1 MHGLQNTARLLLTMH
16 SNMKIVITDYPKVLS
31 RDLQYE
37 KNRITAVL
45 EDAEI
50 TVVPYEK
57 RSQWLQQVRDAAALL
72 TAFLPLDG
80 AVMDEMPNLKCIAL
94 NASGYDNVDVAE
106 ATRRGIAVIPIEEY
120 CTQEVAEHTIALLLV
135 LARGLKHYEHEI
147 DREHRW
153 EYASLSGLHRLCG
166 QKLGIAGFGK
176 IGKRVGKIANALGM
190 EILVYSPTGKTV
202 NTQNYPVTF
211 VSKETLLA
219 ESDVITNH
227 MAVDAHAVPF
237 FDEMAFRSMRRQ
249 PFFLNVG
256 RGAAVEEEALVR
268 ALDMGWIKGAGLDV
282 LASEEPELESNPLV
296 GRENVIL
303 TPHSAF
309 YSVES
314 LRALQDISCDN
325 VAYFLKGEY
334 EKVHRIINN

>member
-1 MHGLQNTARLLLTMH
+1 M
-16 SNMKIVITDYPKVLS
+16 MKIVITDYPKVLN

-37 KNRITAVL
+37 KNRIAAAL

-50 TVVPYEK
+50 IIVPYENH
-57 RSQWLQQVRDAAALL
+57 SEWLRQVQDADALL
-72 TAFLPLDG
+72 TAFLPLDA
-80 AVMDEMPNLKCIAL
+80 AVMDGMPNLKCIAL

-106 ATRRGIAVIPIEEY
+106 ATKRGIAVLPIAEY
-120 CTQEVAEHTIALLLV
+120 CTQEVAEHTIALLLA
-135 LARGLKHYEHEI
+135 LARGLKHYEHDIEE
-147 DREHRW
+147 EHRW
-153 EYASLSGLHRLCG
+153 EYASLKGLHRLSG

-176 IGKRVGKIANALGM
+176 IGKRVGKIADALGM

-202 NTQNYPVTF
+202 NTENYPVKF
-211 VSKETLLA
+211 VSRETLFA
-219 ESDVITNH
+219 ESDFITNH
-227 MAVDAHAVPF
+227 MAVSAHTAPF
-237 FDEMAFRSMRRQ
+237 FDEKAFRSMRRQ

-282 LASEEPELESNPLV
+282 LASEKPDPASNPLV

-309 YSVES
+309 YSAES
-314 LRALQDISCDN
+314 LQALQDISCDN
-325 VAYFLKGEY
+325 VVYFLKGEY
-334 EKVHRIINN
+334 EKVHRIINHLTK